1 MSGASVAWWINA
13 ITVVTVFI
21 SIAKYWWLGQ
31 GVDGVR
37 GQCYTQFVACGLQLV
52 YNALIYHTNPALW
65 GSLLYQP
72 LLLWGAVMA
81 MKGLKNADKDSGR

>member
-1 MSGASVAWWINA
+1 MGEIDVAWWINA

-37 GQCYTQFVACGLQLV
+37 GQCYTQIVACFLQLA
-52 YNALIYHTNPALW
+52 YNALIYSNSPELW

-72 LLLWGAVMA
+72 LLLWGLFMSV
-81 MKGLKNADKDSGR
+81 KGLRNADRHSF